1 MVNLKVNHTFLLFQ
15 IRIEIVCIWKY
26 QLDTF
31 TNITINLTIFHMN
44 FYEMIWFLVTGFKQR
59 NL

>member
-44 FYEMIWFLVTGFKQR
+44 FYEMIWFLMTSFQA
-59 NL
+59 